1 MIKTILIYS
10 GCHVRA
16 EESHM
21 FSDNKKGD
29 LTVRGLDGYTLPLV
43 MDVRITSAVPA
54 NGGPIT
60 EREADDPNYPE
71 KQLEKHAKEKRRK
84 YQDEARAAGLGF
96 LPLILDTSGRMHK
109 TLIKVLETALK
120 SAAIVRNIPLS
131 VLKHYW
137 FSALLF
143 TLHNAQTRGM
153 HVLKHKVLGRDR
165 VETYETSDLVV
176 SRGVHILA

>member
-60 EREADDPNYPE
+60 EIEADDPNYPE

-84 YQDEARAAGLGF
+84 YCRSKQCLNSARIVEIVSWRAAY
-96 LPLILDTSGRMHK
+96 S
-109 TLIKVLETALK
+109 
-120 SAAIVRNIPLS
+120 S
-131 VLKHYW
+131 
-137 FSALLF
+137 
-143 TLHNAQTRGM
+143 
-153 HVLKHKVLGRDR
+153 
-165 VETYETSDLVV
+165 
-176 SRGVHILA
+176 